1 MKENV
6 EKRVPKGEVKFNL
19 QLSEEQKLA
28 KAQILD
34 HAYSFV
40 LGKAGSGKT
49 LLGISIALS
58 KFFKREINKIVIT
71 RPTVATENIGFLPGT
86 VEDKMKPWL
95 IPIIDNIV
103 KVYDKGATVQ
113 KMLSD
118 GNIEIVSL
126 AHFRGRTFE
135 NAVCVVDEFQNLTTE
150 QLAMCLGRLGKESI
164 MIFCGDADQIDLRNR
179 EESAYSRI
187 ERLEKSSYVFVTHL
201 QENYRHPAVKDVLNR
216 FYKS

>member
-86 VEDKMKPWL
+86 IEDKMKPWL

-187 ERLEKSSYVFVTHL
+187 ERLEKSPYVFVTHL